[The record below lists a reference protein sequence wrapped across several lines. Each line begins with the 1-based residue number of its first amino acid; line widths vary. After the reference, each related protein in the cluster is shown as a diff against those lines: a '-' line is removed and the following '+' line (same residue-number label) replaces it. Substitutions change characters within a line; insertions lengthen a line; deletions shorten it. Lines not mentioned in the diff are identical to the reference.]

1 MAGRQTKWRLEDV
14 VDFEALLAAGEDL
27 DLEGDDRAVVREAG
41 AGIKNEGKKRRR
53 GLRAWLEYRRGEEDH
68 APGRRTVEG
77 LRIVG
82 FALALVAFVVAAGL
96 ARGLMQEFEGG
107 RRMFNIWLFLGVT
120 VGLQWVV
127 LIGGAASYFFVRR
140 QSGALS
146 VGQRLAGMLV
156 RRAECGAVFAV
167 VDSGEIEG

>member
-1 MAGRQTKWRLEDV
+1 MLMRNRILMRSGQDGTFWGVGIRVGQTMAGRQTKWR
-14 VDFEALLAAGEDL
+14 LAAGEDL

-68 APGRRTVEG
+68 APGRRTVGG

-120 VGLQWVV
+120 VGLPWVV
-127 LIGGAASYFFVRR
+127 LIGGAAIGGDV
-140 QSGALS
+140 GAT
-146 VGQRLAGMLV
+146 GRM
-156 RRAECGAVFAV
+156 RCCIRCG
-167 VDSGEIEG
+167 

>member
-1 MAGRQTKWRLEDV
+1 MAGRQTKWR
-14 VDFEALLAAGEDL
+14 LAAGEDL

-68 APGRRTVEG
+68 ALGRRRVEG

-96 ARGLMQEFEGG
+96 AR
-107 RRMFNIWLFLGVT
+107 
-120 VGLQWVV
+120 
-127 LIGGAASYFFVRR
+127 A
-140 QSGALS
+140 
-146 VGQRLAGMLV
+146 
-156 RRAECGAVFAV
+156 
-167 VDSGEIEG
+167 